1 MSALL
6 DPSFKRSSSELLETA
21 DGVLASTYSRPDTLF
36 VDGEGAYLID
46 ATGERYLDMTSGIAV
61 TSLGHRSP
69 VVASA
74 MRDAAGRLGHTSNLY
89 HTAAP
94 IRLAELLVE
103 SSFADRVFFCNSG
116 AEAVEGA
123 IKFARLAAA
132 PRQRILYLDGS
143 FHGRTFGA
151 LASTDKEAIRR
162 PFEPLPTQFERIG
175 WGDPTGLERIDG
187 SVAAVIAE
195 PIQGEGGIRIP
206 PNHWLAD
213 LRRRCDATGTL
224 WIADEIQCGV
234 GRSGDL
240 WAHQASGATP
250 DLMTLAKPL
259 ANGLPIG
266 AVLMTE
272 AVGSHLYPGC
282 HGTTFGGGPFVTQ
295 VARAVFETIR
305 DPEFLCAVRQKGER
319 FRSALEE
326 LDHPAVLEVRGRGL
340 MLGLKVSVDV
350 AAVVARAH
358 AHRLLVV
365 GAGENTVRLLPALSA
380 SDEDLG
386 EAVARLERALTEV
399 TA

>member
-6 DPSFKRSSSELLETA
+6 DPSVKRSSSELVGIG
-21 DGVLASTYSRPDTLF
+21 DRVLASTYSRPDTLF

-46 ATGERYLDMTSGIAV
+46 ASGERYLDMTSGIAV

-74 MRDAAGRLGHTSNLY
+74 MRDAADRLGHTSNLY
-89 HTAAP
+89 HTADP

-123 IKFARLAAA
+123 IKFARLSAA
-132 PRQRILYLDGS
+132 PRQRILYLGGS

-162 PFEPLPTQFERIG
+162 PFEPLPTRFERID
-175 WGDPTGLERIDG
+175 WDDPAGLDRIDE

-195 PIQGEGGIRIP
+195 PIQGEGGIRVP
-206 PNHWLAD
+206 PSHWLSD
-213 LRRRCDATGTL
+213 LRRRCDATGAL

-240 WAHQASGATP
+240 WAHQASDVTP

-272 AVGSHLYPGC
+272 AGASYLYPGC
-282 HGTTFGGGPFVTQ
+282 HGTTFGGGPFVTR

-305 DPEFLCAVRQKGER
+305 DPEFLCAVRQKAGR
-319 FRSALEE
+319 LRCRLES
-326 LDHPAVLEVRGRGL
+326 LHHPAILEVRGRGL

-350 AAVVARAH
+350 AALVARAL

-365 GAGENTVRLLPALSA
+365 GAGENTVRLLPALNA
-380 SDEDLG
+380 SDEDLS
-386 EAVARLERALTEV
+386 EAVVRLRRALDEV
-399 TA
+399 TS